1 MTRSYKQQTLIGS
14 RWSTASFTIAQM
26 TPIWIFPAYPL
37 LIIGPHAGVLSQTVV
52 QRKAFDIIVG
62 GFTLQGIGF
71 LVSMMIYSAF
81 IYRLMTQKL
90 PQEST
95 RPGMFVSVGPSGF
108 TVAGIIG
115 MAEGAQRALPNDFM
129 GDSAVA
135 AMVLKVVGSWTS
147 LWIWGL
153 AFWFFFISVGAHW
166 SCVGRGRMEFQMT
179 WYSYVFPNTAL
190 VTATFAIGR
199 IFNCQAIQI
208 IGCVMTPILICVWFF
223 VVGMMIRAIILKQIL
238 WPQKGEDK
246 DEGGFQGPKYNRRI
260 SV

>member
-1 MTRSYKQQTLIGS
+1 
-14 RWSTASFTIAQM
+14 M

-37 LIIGPHAGVLSQTVV
+37 LIIGPHAGVLSKTVAPT
-52 QRKAFDIIVG
+52 RALNIIVG

-95 RPGMFVSVGPSGF
+95 RPAMFISVGPSGF

-115 MAEGAQRALPNDFM
+115 MAEGAQRALPADFM
-129 GDSAVA
+129 GDAVVA
-135 AMVLKVVGSWTS
+135 AMVLKVVAAWMS

-153 AFWFFFISVGAHW
+153 ALWFFFVSVGAHY
-166 SCVGRGRMEFQMT
+166 SCVGHNRMQFTMT

-190 VTATFAIGR
+190 ITSTFAIGNA
-199 IFNCQAIQI
+199 FNSKPIQI
-208 IGCVMTPILICVWFF
+208 IGCAMTPILVGVWIF
-223 VVGMMIRAIILKQIL
+223 VVFMMIRAIVLKQIL

-246 DEGGFQGPKYNRRI
+246 DEGGFIGPRKTRSL